1 MWWIANWLERAS
13 HLIAE
18 HGVPGAYFVRVKG
31 VMALSTFLESG
42 WPNPRPFATAGVVA
56 AIAWGIWLAATDAR
70 PRASRGARRPD
81 GARLLHARGGRAD
94 EHHIV
99 LAVPLL
105 AVAAAIDPRFRAL
118 FILVTV
124 IAALGMNMFYGI
136 GRGIGWAVPRGITGI
151 DASVVNAFANVAAF
165 VWFVLLVSAT
175 HTPGPMSHAG
185 TAGASAPRRSHRR

>member
-1 MWWIANWLERAS
+1 
-13 HLIAE
+13 
-18 HGVPGAYFVRVKG
+18 
-31 VMALSTFLESG
+31 MALSTFLESG

-56 AIAWGIWLAATDAR
+56 AIAWGIWRLRRTRDLGHHAALAALTV
-70 PRASRGARRPD
+70 
-81 GARLLHARGGRAD
+81 HAYYTLGVAVH

-105 AVAAAIDPRFRAL
+105 AVAAAIHPRFRAL

-151 DASVVNAFANVAAF
+151 DLSVVDSFANMAVL

-175 HTPGPMSHAG
+175 HTLAQCLTPDQRSI
-185 TAGASAPRRSHRR
+185 APRRSHRRWPPLDLDWAYVERWAAD